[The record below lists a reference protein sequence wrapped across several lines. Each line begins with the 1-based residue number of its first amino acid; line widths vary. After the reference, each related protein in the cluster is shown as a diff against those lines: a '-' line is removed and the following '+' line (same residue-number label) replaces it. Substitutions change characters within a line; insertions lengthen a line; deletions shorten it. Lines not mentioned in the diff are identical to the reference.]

1 MLEKAINDLTVVM
14 LELVNEL
21 RATRGAPTGMQDAKL
36 EVEQTKPRT
45 VKPEDNAQT
54 QAKGEAKVEA
64 KADAKAT
71 KPVTDEPAPAIEYA
85 TVQTAFKQATAK
97 HGEKARDKAL
107 ELLARHGCKKLPDL
121 LPAQYAKFLA
131 DCEAL

>member
-1 MLEKAINDLTVVM
+1 MLEDAIREVAVAV

-21 RATRGAPTGMQDAKL
+21 RTTRGAPTVMREAKP
-36 EVEQTKPRT
+36 EVEQPEPPKPRT
-45 VKPEDNAQT
+45 VKPEDNAQA
-54 QAKGEAKVEA
+54 QSKAEA
-64 KADAKAT
+64 KA
-71 KPVTDEPAPAIEYA
+71 KPTAGEAAAAIEYD